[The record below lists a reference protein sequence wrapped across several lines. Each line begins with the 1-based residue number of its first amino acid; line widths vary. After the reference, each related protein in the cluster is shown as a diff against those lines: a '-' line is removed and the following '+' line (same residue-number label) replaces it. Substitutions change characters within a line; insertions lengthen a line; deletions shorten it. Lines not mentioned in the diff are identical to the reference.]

1 MGFKR
6 LTKFFYSICIS
17 AQKRGLVLILRLI
30 KNELNIHCLEF
41 NVCV

>member
-17 AQKRGLVLILRLI
+17 AQKRGLVLIFETL
-30 KNELNIHCLEF
+30 KNGLNIHYLEF